1 MANLPYTLKVTSKTI
16 NPDASVTLTWQIT
29 DSTSAVL
36 QTQTITY
43 PRGMGAMKVINDLTQ
58 MMAGRL
64 NADISAADI
73 PVNSAIQYGFP
84 AAVRPIDL
92 L

>member
-1 MANLPYTLKVTSKTI
+1 
-16 NPDASVTLTWQIT
+16 
-29 DSTSAVL
+29 
-36 QTQTITY
+36 
-43 PRGMGAMKVINDLTQ
+43 MGAMKVINDLTQ